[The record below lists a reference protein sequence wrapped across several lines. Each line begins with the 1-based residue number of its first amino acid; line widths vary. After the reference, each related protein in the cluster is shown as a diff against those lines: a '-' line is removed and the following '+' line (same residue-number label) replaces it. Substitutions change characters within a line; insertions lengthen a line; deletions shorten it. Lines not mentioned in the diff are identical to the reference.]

1 MLSSLFEF
9 ILDILHTI
17 FSHRY
22 RRSLLGL
29 SVVALVFIVI
39 SYFIYNL

>member
-9 ILDILHTI
+9 ILDIFHTI

-29 SVVALVFIVI
+29 IVVTLIFIVI
-39 SYFIYNL
+39 SYFLYNL